1 MPNQT
6 IPLAKESRWDNKR
19 QTNLEV
25 KVYSKFPQTAL
36 SNVPVLSGKLRRK
49 IRREIFQARLKFS

>member
-6 IPLAKESRWDNKR
+6 IPRWDNKR
-19 QTNLEV
+19 QTNLEI
-25 KVYSKFPQTAL
+25 KVYSKFPQTAP

-49 IRREIFQARLKFS
+49 IRREIFQNRLKFS